1 MTTCSSAD
9 VCLRAPWCRMCSR
22 DPKPVVDRAFM
33 CYDRQTA
40 GEGTAGR
47 HDPALVW
54 PIVAP
59 EPQQMELFEGD

>member
-1 MTTCSSAD
+1 
-9 VCLRAPWCRMCSR
+9 MCSR
-22 DPKPVVDRAFM
+22 DQKPVVDRAFM
-33 CYDRQTA
+33 CYDRRTT

-59 EPQQMELFEGD
+59 EPQQMELFEGA